1 MRSLTRTR
9 YRRGEILTETVSKL
23 ECFLS
28 SLGTAMVVEKYENC
42 VGIPTLVYEESLHFI
57 FPSDNRSFDRL
68 LGNAIGFT
76 CDARESLL
84 VMEKP

>member
-1 MRSLTRTR
+1 
-9 YRRGEILTETVSKL
+9 
-23 ECFLS
+23 
-28 SLGTAMVVEKYENC
+28 MVVEKYENC